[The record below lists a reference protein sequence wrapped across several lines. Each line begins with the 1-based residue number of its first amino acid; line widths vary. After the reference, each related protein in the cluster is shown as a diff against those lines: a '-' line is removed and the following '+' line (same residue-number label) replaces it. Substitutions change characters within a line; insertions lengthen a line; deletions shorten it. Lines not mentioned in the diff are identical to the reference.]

1 MFESLLALLARE
13 LDRAGIPYM
22 VIGGQAVQLYGE
34 PRMTRDID
42 VTVGL
47 GSEGLARVLAV
58 CGRCALKPLPARPDD
73 FVRET
78 MVLPALEE
86 RTGIR
91 VDFVFSFTDYER
103 QAIGR
108 SRPVELAGTQV
119 RFAAV
124 EDVVIHKLVAGRPR
138 DLEDARSIVI
148 KNPGLDRGHVES
160 WLAAFDRALDRDITA
175 SFRRLLES

>member
-1 MFESLLALLARE
+1 VFEALLKLLARA
-13 LDRAGIPYM
+13 LDRAQIPYM

-42 VTVGL
+42 LTL
-47 GSEGLARVLAV
+47 GLASDGLDRVLAV
-58 CGRCALKPLPARPDD
+58 CDACGLKPLPAVPAE

-103 QAIGR
+103 QAISR
-108 SRPVELAGTQV
+108 SRPVELSGVSV

-138 DLEDARSIVI
+138 DLEDVRSIVV
-148 KNPGLDRGHVES
+148 KNLGLDRAYVEG
-160 WLAAFDRALDRDITA
+160 WLGGFDRALDRDITSA
-175 SFRRLLES
+175 FRRLLGS

>member
-1 MFESLLALLARE
+1 VFETLLKRLARE
-13 LDRAGIPYM
+13 LERAQIPYM

-42 VTVGL
+42 LTLGL
-47 GSEGLARVLAV
+47 GVEGLDRILDVSTR
-58 CGRCALKPLPARPDD
+58 CGLKPVTSAPAE

-78 MVLPALEE
+78 MVLPVLEE

-91 VDFVFSFTDYER
+91 VDFVFSATDYER

-108 SRPVELAGTQV
+108 GKSVKIDEVEV

-124 EDVVIHKLVAGRPR
+124 EDVVIHKMVAGRPR
-138 DLEDARSIVI
+138 DLEDV
-148 KNPGLDRGHVES
+148 RGILAKHPIPDPAYVER
-160 WLAAFDRALDRDITA
+160 WLKAFDRTLDRDVSSA
-175 SFRRLLES
+175 FRRLVES